1 MEKVEE
7 WLPKLIVWG
16 LTAKE
21 NKKIFVGDRNILYLG
36 Q

>member
-1 MEKVEE
+1 MEKVDQ
-7 WLPKLIVWG
+7 WLPKLIFWG

-21 NKKIFVGDRNILYLG
+21 NKKMFVGNGNILYLE